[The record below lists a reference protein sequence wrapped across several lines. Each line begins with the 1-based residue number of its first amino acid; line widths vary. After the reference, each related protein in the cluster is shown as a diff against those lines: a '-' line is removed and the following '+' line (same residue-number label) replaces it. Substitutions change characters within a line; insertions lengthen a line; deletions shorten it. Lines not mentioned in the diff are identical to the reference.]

1 MTGDKEEQTVNEE
14 KTLDEKALEEVTG
27 GEHEMQWPKAPRT
40 LGSCADCAFDGKKE
54 CPYTDPDIKIRKL
67 TGAELCPSFVPET
80 F

>member
-14 KTLDEKALEEVTG
+14 KTLDEKELEEVTG
-27 GEHEMQWPKAPRT
+27 GEVEWPKAQRV
-40 LGSCADCAFDGKKE
+40 LGSCADCALDGKTE

-67 TGAELCPSFVPET
+67 TGAELCPSFIPET